1 MVCFS
6 TTITTTIAVAISTG
20 SMGVSH
26 AGIGISEYSVSMH
39 KNTVG
44 ASRHREP
51 YSETPWGFPQHGGF
65 HTSYTGRDDDFE
77 RSHNLDRSFRIFI

>member
-6 TTITTTIAVAISTG
+6 TTIMTTIVVAISTR

-26 AGIGISEYSVSMH
+26 TGIGVSKYGISMH

-44 ASRHREP
+44 ASTHREP
-51 YSETPWGFPQHGGF
+51 YSETVWGFPQHGGF
-65 HTSYTGRDDDFE
+65 HASYTGTVLE
-77 RSHNLDRSFRIFI
+77 TV